1 MTIRNVMTAEVT
13 ACHLNTNLATATAL
27 MWENDCSALPVLSDT
42 GELAGVLTDRD
53 ICIALGTRNVRAS
66 ELTAAQVISG
76 LALVCNATDD
86 ALVALRKMRASR
98 IRCLPVVSP
107 DGMLEDMVSI
117 DDFILC
123 EQSLNTQSLNTESSE
138 GEAVSLGD
146 VLRAMQAAQTGSH
159 SIAA

>member
-1 MTIRNVMTAEVT
+1 MTIRNVMTLEVT

-27 MWENDCSALPVLSDT
+27 LWENDCSALPVLNDT
-42 GELAGVLTDRD
+42 GELAGLLTDRD

-66 ELTAAQVISG
+66 ELTAGQVVSR
-76 LALVCNATDD
+76 LSTTCSATDD
-86 ALVALRKMRASR
+86 ALVALRKMRAAK

-107 DGMLEDMVSI
+107 DGILEGIVSV
-117 DDFILC
+117 DDFV
-123 EQSLNTQSLNTESSE
+123 LNEHPLNAKSQNAESVD

-146 VLRAMQAAQTGSH
+146 VLRAMQAAQ